1 MKPPVIGLVGRRGS
15 GKSLAAQ
22 RLVAVHGYL
31 RVPFAAPLKDML
43 RAIGLDEVYLGSL
56 KEQPCPLLCGAAPR
70 HAMQTL
76 GSWGRDSIHP
86 DMWVTL
92 WREKA
97 FRSSAPLIVANDVRF
112 ANEAATVR
120 ALGGA
125 LLRVTRRDAPA
136 GEEVDSHVS
145 ETEQDG
151 ILCDVIMQNNGTLAD
166 LERIVDHVM
175 SLDLA
180 VLRAA

>member
-15 GKSLAAQ
+15 GKSLVAR

-56 KEQPCPLLCGAAPR
+56 KEQPCPLLCGATPR
-70 HAMQTL
+70 HAMQSL
-76 GSWGRDSIHP
+76 GSEWGRSLIHP
-86 DMWVTL
+86 DLWVTL

-97 FRSSAPLIVANDVRF
+97 YQSKAPLIVADDVRF

-136 GEEVDSHVS
+136 GEEADSHVS
-145 ETEQDG
+145 ETEQMG
-151 ILCDVIMQNNGTLAD
+151 IECNATLRND
-166 LERIVDHVM
+166 YTI
-175 SLDLA
+175 LDLDAA
-180 VLRAA
+180 VDTWIGSLS